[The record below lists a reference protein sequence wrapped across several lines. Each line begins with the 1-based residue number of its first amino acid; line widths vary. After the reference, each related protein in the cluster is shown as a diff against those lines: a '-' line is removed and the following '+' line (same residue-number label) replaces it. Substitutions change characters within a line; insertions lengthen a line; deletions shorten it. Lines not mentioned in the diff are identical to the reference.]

1 MKKVSVI
8 VPLYNRAPF
17 IDAALRSLIAQEG
30 DCELD
35 IIVVDDGSTD
45 DGPSIVA
52 ALAERHAC
60 IRMISTGNQGVSRAR
75 NVGLR
80 QLRPDCDFVTFLDSD
95 DVSTAGRLASDL
107 AEFEASPELGFTY
120 GQMMMIDR
128 IDHRTLSPAADANKA
143 IIRSIHVGAGLFRK
157 AMVDR
162 IGFFDE
168 DLPQGED
175 TDFLL
180 RAFETGAP
188 HRLTETNTLYYRQH
202 SGNMTQDKEIVIKY
216 LIHALRRSIIRRR
229 DNPGARI
236 PEHLFNVKALKDI
249 RFEFET

>member
-17 IDAALRSLIAQEG
+17 IDAALRSLVAQKK
-30 DCELD
+30 DCLLD

-45 DGPSIVA
+45 DGPGVVR
-52 ALAERHAC
+52 ALAERHSC
-60 IRMISTGNQGVSRAR
+60 IRMISTENQGVSRAR

-80 QLRPDCDFVTFLDSD
+80 QVARDCDFVTFLDSD
-95 DVSTAGRLASDL
+95 DVSTADRLASDL
-107 AEFEASPELGFTY
+107 AEFDASPELSFTY
-120 GQMMMIDR
+120 GQMMMIDK
-128 IDHRTLSPAADANKA
+128 IDHRTLLPAPEANKA

-168 DLPQGED
+168 GLPQGED

-202 SGNMTQDKEIVIKY
+202 AGNMTHDKEVVIKY
-216 LIHALRRSIIRRR
+216 LIHALRRSIVRRR
-229 DNPGARI
+229 DNPGVRI
-236 PEHLFNVKALKDI
+236 PEHLFNVKALKNI
-249 RFEFET
+249 RFEFEK

>member
-1 MKKVSVI
+1 MNKVAVI

-17 IDAALRSLIAQEG
+17 IDAALRSLVAQEA
-30 DCELD
+30 DCALD

-45 DGPSIVA
+45 DGPEIVA
-52 ALAERHAC
+52 ALAARHPC
-60 IRMISTGNQGVSRAR
+60 IRMVSIENGGVSRAR

-80 QLRPDCDFVTFLDSD
+80 LVKSDCDFVTFLDSD
-95 DVSTAGRLASDL
+95 DVSTAGRLAADL
-107 AEFEASPELGFTY
+107 AEFESSPELGFTY

-128 IDHRTLSPAADANKA
+128 IDHRTLAPAADANKA
-143 IIRSIHVGAGLFRK
+143 IIRSIHVGAGLFRR
-157 AMVDR
+157 AIVER

-180 RAFETGAP
+180 RAFETGVP

-202 SGNMTQDKEIVIKY
+202 SGNMTQDKEVVIRY
-216 LIHALRRSIIRRR
+216 LIHALRRSILRRR

-236 PEHLFNVKALKDI
+236 PEHLFNVKALKNI

>member
-1 MKKVSVI
+1 MNKVSVI
-8 VPLYNRAPF
+8 VPLYNRARF
-17 IDAALRSLIAQEG
+17 IDAALRSLVAQQA

-45 DGPSIVA
+45 DGPAIVA
-52 ALAERHAC
+52 AMAGRHPC
-60 IRMISTGNQGVSRAR
+60 IRMISTENQGVSKAR

-80 QLRPDCDFVTFLDSD
+80 HLQPDCDFVTFLDSD
-95 DVSTAGRLASDL
+95 DVSPAGRLAADL
-107 AEFEASPELGFTY
+107 AEFDASPELSFTY

-128 IDHRTLSPAADANKA
+128 IDHGTLSPAPDANKA
-143 IIRSIHVGAGLFRK
+143 IIRTIHVGAGLFRK

-162 IGFFDE
+162 IGLFDE

-188 HRLTETNTLYYRQH
+188 HRLTDTNTLYYRQH
-202 SGNMTQDKEIVIKY
+202 AGNMTQDKAAVVKF
-216 LIHALRRSIIRRR
+216 LIHALRRSIVRRR

-236 PEHLFNVKALKDI
+236 PEHLFNVKALQDI